1 MKRYALLSA
10 AVAVAVPG
18 AMLADQVNLQ
28 DQSPGTQQIGHIN
41 VSGNIRAG
49 TIIGYSTQPTDIAY
63 GGDFRSVSTQG
74 RGVLGNASSPIGVTY
89 GGLFQSAS
97 NQGRGIAGITSSLT
111 GPTVGGFFTTNSING
126 KGVQGSSNA
135 TSGLNYGVYGRNV
148 SPNGFALYGEGN
160 GAFTGNLGVGTG
172 IDPVSERLVV
182 AGNAAITGTIA
193 GNGSLLTDL
202 NASALTSGTVSDS
215 RLGSNVARRDAHNN
229 FSGNNSFGYE
239 IANATI
245 LQSSGAQSG
254 QTGFNAT
261 MNGQNSTAVKAI
273 AAINNSTAVFAV
285 GDTFGVRAKT
295 SNPAGFAVYSEGNIG
310 VTGNV
315 GIGTGTTAPTARL
328 QIADDNNNCQG
339 LIKIQNGSTTSS
351 LLNGRTGL
359 LAYVGGTNFPIGL
372 AGFAESTDGTN
383 TWGIRGNASGSATN
397 YGVFGE
403 AFGGTTNWAGYFD
416 GNLFATSASS
426 GIKAFMIDHPMDPA
440 NKVLMHS
447 SVESDE
453 RKNIYDGVVVT
464 DGRGYATVTMPTWF
478 EALNEDFRYQLT
490 VIDNQDS
497 GSFTLAKVVQEVKD
511 GKFRIRTSEP
521 NSKVSWQVTGRRH
534 DPTSNYYP
542 LEVERMKNK
551 DERGKYYV
559 PEAYGKDPSL
569 GMTHRASSSKS
580 PAAK

>member
-18 AMLADQVNLQ
+18 AMLAGQVNLQ

-89 GGLFQSAS
+89 GGLFQAAS

-202 NASALTSGTVSDS
+202 NASALTSGTVSDN
-215 RLGSNVARRDAHNN
+215 RLGSNVARRDADNV
-229 FSGNNSFGYE
+229 FLGF
-239 IANATI
+239 ATFQKT
-245 LQSSGAQSG
+245 LD
-254 QTGFNAT
+254 
-261 MNGQNSTAVKAI
+261 NSTLVGAYGNGNSQHGFDSILNGSNCIAMMGFANGSGGTGVRGTGGAFGVHGI
-273 AAINNSTAVFAV
+273 AA
-285 GDTFGVRAKT
+285 
-295 SNPAGFAVYSEGNIG
+295 NPAAFGVYSEGNVG
-310 VTGNV
+310 VTGKV
-315 GIGTGTTAPTARL
+315 GIGTGQSTPQNRL
-328 QIADDNNNCQG
+328 QVLEDGSSIAAVVVRNGPPTHSFSPYRSGFTAYSSGTGDALG
-339 LIKIQNGSTTSS
+339 AGAIAGSTT
-351 LLNGRTGL
+351 N
-359 LAYVGGTNFPIGL
+359 
-372 AGFAESTDGTN
+372 DN
-383 TWGIRGNASGSATN
+383 TWGIYGIALGNGINFGVYGGAVGGS
-397 YGVFGE
+397 
-403 AFGGTTNWAGYFD
+403 TNWAGYFNGD
-416 GNLFATSASS
+416 LYATSASS

-490 VIDNQDS
+490 VIDSQDS
-497 GSFTLAKVVQEVKD
+497 GSFTLAKVVQEVKN

-521 NSKVSWQVTGRRH
+521 NTKVSWQVSGRRH

-542 LEVERMKNK
+542 LEVERMKTK

-569 GMTHRASSSKS
+569 GMTHRPSSSKS

>member
-10 AVAVAVPG
+10 ALAVAVPG
-18 AMLADQVNLQ
+18 TMLAGQVNLQ

-202 NASALTSGTVSDS
+202 NASALTSGTISDG
-215 RLGSNVARRDAHNN
+215 RLGSNVARRDAHNF
-229 FSGNNSFGYE
+229 FSGLNTFGYE

-273 AAINNSTAVFAV
+273 AALNGSTAVYAV
-285 GDTFGVRAKT
+285 GDTYGVRAKT
-295 SNPAGFAVYSEGNIG
+295 SNPAGFAVYSEGNVG

-328 QIADDNNNCQG
+328 QIVDDNNATAG
-339 LIKIQNGSTTSS
+339 TVHITNGSISTTISDS
-351 LLNGRTGL
+351 RAGL
-359 LAYVGGTNFPIGL
+359 TSIAGGTGPTIGVQ
-372 AGFAESTDGTN
+372 AVAESTSST
-383 TWGIRGNASGSATN
+383 TWGLYGAARGTGFN
-397 YGVFGE
+397 YGVFGHAE
-403 AFGGTTNWAGYFD
+403 NGTNNFAGYFN
-416 GNLFATSASS
+416 GNLFAVSANA

-497 GSFTLAKVVQEVKD
+497 GSFTLAKVVQEVKN

-521 NSKVSWQVTGRRH
+521 NTKVSWQVSGRRH

-569 GMTHRASSSKS
+569 GIARRASSTRS

>member
-10 AVAVAVPG
+10 ALAVAVPG
-18 AMLADQVNLQ
+18 TMLAGQVNLQ

-215 RLGSNVARRDAHNN
+215 RLGSNVARRDAD
-229 FSGNNSFGYE
+229 NSFLGF
-239 IANATI
+239 ATFQKT
-245 LQSSGAQSG
+245 LDNSTLVGAYG
-254 QTGFNAT
+254 NG
-261 MNGQNSTAVKAI
+261 NGQHGFDSILNGSNCVAMMGFANGSGGTGVRGTGGAFGVYGI
-273 AAINNSTAVFAV
+273 AA
-285 GDTFGVRAKT
+285 
-295 SNPAGFAVYSEGNIG
+295 NPAAFGVYSEGNVGI
-310 VTGNV
+310 TGSL
-315 GIGTGTTAPTARL
+315 GIGTGTTSPTGRL
-328 QIADDNNNCQG
+328 QIVDDNNATAG
-339 LIKIQNGSTTSS
+339 TVHITNGSISTTISDS
-351 LLNGRTGL
+351 RAGL
-359 LAYVGGTNFPIGL
+359 TSMAGGTGPTIGVQ
-372 AGFAESTDGTN
+372 AVAESTSST
-383 TWGIRGNASGSATN
+383 TWGLYGAARGTGFN
-397 YGVFGE
+397 YGVFGHAE
-403 AFGGTTNWAGYFD
+403 NGTNNFAGYFN
-416 GNLFATSASS
+416 GNLFAVSANA

-497 GSFTLAKVVQEVKD
+497 GSFTLAKVVQEVKN
-511 GKFRIRTSEP
+511 GKFRLRTSEP

-542 LEVERMKNK
+542 LEVERMKTK

-569 GMTHRASSSKS
+569 GIAHRASSTRS